1 MSVKLTNVSG
11 GQLVCD
17 LANNGG
23 TLRLNNK
30 ETKIVK
36 DNEVTSHITRLIEHG
51 LVLSKKVV
59 EPKPTT
65 NKKEV
70 AKNGNKEKEE

>member
-1 MSVKLTNVSG
+1 MSMKLTNVSG

-17 LANNGG
+17 LANDGG

-36 DNEVTSHITRLIEHG
+36 DNEVTNHITRLIEQG

-59 EPKPTT
+59 EPKQPT
-65 NKKEV
+65 KKEV